1 MKTYHN
7 SILVFAIETEDYY
20 ICSYNSTIGSGLGYQ
35 HYSIDIIGPDFLLRS
50 YRVPIL
56 EEGTPRG
63 GYYARPE
70 NPNTS
75 EDGTKLIYNATVEAD
90 AYSKYYDSD
99 GSIVETLLFPKGIY
113 TVTMDLATG
122 EQTYTRADL
131 PES

>member
-1 MKTYHN
+1 
-7 SILVFAIETEDYY
+7 
-20 ICSYNSTIGSGLGYQ
+20 
-35 HYSIDIIGPDFLLRS
+35 
-50 YRVPIL
+50 
-56 EEGTPRG
+56 
-63 GYYARPE
+63 
-70 NPNTS
+70 
-75 EDGTKLIYNATVEAD
+75 VEAD